1 VNEKILIAEDDP
13 AILAGV
19 SDLLKLEGYGVLEA
33 ANGAAAIE
41 LYKKSRPD
49 LILMDVMMPLM
60 NGYDV
65 CREIR
70 RSDEITPIL
79 MLTAK
84 GEEVDKVVGLELGA
98 DDYIVKPF
106 GIAELTA
113 RIRSA
118 LRRAAIRKKM
128 SSSDIEE
135 TELMIGDAVIDF
147 GRMMVKRK
155 EDEEVPLT
163 PKETEMLRYFAR
175 NPDKVISREA
185 LLDAVWGIEPD
196 CDITTRSVDQHV
208 ARLRHKIETE
218 PSKPRIIITVHGAG
232 YRFSR
237 SDPLP

>member
-1 VNEKILIAEDDP
+1 VNEKILVAEDDP

-19 SDLLKLEGYGVLEA
+19 SDLLKLEGYEVLEA

-49 LILMDVMMPLM
+49 LILMDIMMPLI

-70 RSDEITPIL
+70 RSDSVTPIL

-84 GEEVDKVVGLELGA
+84 GEEVDKVIGLELGA

-118 LRRAAIRKKM
+118 LRRASLGKKT
-128 SSSDIEE
+128 SSNTGE
-135 TELMIGDAVIDF
+135 TELIMGDAVINF
-147 GRMMVKRK
+147 ERMTVRK
-155 EDEEVPLT
+155 GEKEPVQLT
-163 PKETEMLRYFAR
+163 PKETELLRYLAR
-175 NPDKVISREA
+175 NPDKVISRET

-196 CDITTRSVDQHV
+196 CDITTRSIDQHV
-208 ARLRHKIETE
+208 ARLRQKIELKPSE
-218 PSKPRIIITVHGAG
+218 PRVIITVHGAG
-232 YRFSR
+232 YRFKA
-237 SDPLP
+237 DG